1 MMGKKEHSDCLHS
14 TVEGTVEY
22 TYKGPAWWGGAVT
35 QQVDTNLGKRGRR
48 MLKILRCSLGGGST
62 SLRCWSCDAVQQ
74 ASGLFVC
81 IVVRVQ
87 MSARSSA

>member
-1 MMGKKEHSDCLHS
+1 MMGKKEHSESLHS

-22 TYKGPAWWGGAVT
+22 KGRAWWGRTLT

-62 SLRCWSCDAVQQ
+62 SDVGVVIQYSNRQ
-74 ASGLFVC
+74 ASLSVL
-81 IVVRVQ
+81 
-87 MSARSSA
+87 